1 MASIDEELLQD
12 MEENRREIAFI
23 REQLPSDLKELYSD
37 AQLEWIIDNIATYF
51 YESGI
56 LESNDDEVDVDIDEV
71 SDYLCRQTVAEGM
84 PKLQADEVRFVVE
97 ADLDFQ
103 EANIWLVIRK
113 KEMGDLKKVS
123 HLLFYTC
130 RSESGGKI

>member
-12 MEENRREIAFI
+12 MEETRREIAFI
-23 REQLPSDLKELYSD
+23 REQLPTDLKELYSD
-37 AQLEWIIDNIATYF
+37 AQLEWIIDTIATYF

-71 SDYLCRQTVAEGM
+71 SDYLCHQAGAEGM
-84 PKLQADEVRFVVE
+84 PKLQVDEVRFVVE

-103 EANIWLVIRK
+103 EANI
-113 KEMGDLKKVS
+113 
-123 HLLFYTC
+123 
-130 RSESGGKI
+130 